1 MLNIGM
7 PHKHNFYM
15 MQLNTLYSTIDL
27 DENSQISSPEFGNY
41 LNAIN
46 MLTQAGDLTSRTE
59 FER

>member
-1 MLNIGM
+1 M
-7 PHKHNFYM
+7 PHEHDFHM
-15 MQLNTLYSTIDL
+15 MQLDTLYSKIDL
-27 DENSQISSPEFGNY
+27 DENLQISTPEFGNY